1 MMEGCDPDSSTDSES
16 DVETNGSEGG
26 DEKDKKED
34 EKLNERPYIHQRREE
49 ETDTESSTG
58 YDSDSSTEI
67 SSADEEESMTGKAKK
82 LIYEDESEIQHEKW
96 FRFKLY
102 MEAEKVDK
110 SGRKENWT
118 GMYAELEKVR
128 QKRDN
133 LRAEMIS
140 ILEKKIKMLEDSRKI
155 TEGRLQRRIDNL
167 ERMNEKRRKRELKG
181 KENLQIEVIGK
192 ERQIKKPTMEK

>member
-1 MMEGCDPDSSTDSES
+1 MVMGVDGCDPDSSTDSEG

-58 YDSDSSTEI
+58 YDSNSSTET

-82 LIYEDESEIQHEKW
+82 LIYEDESEIQHEEW
-96 FRFKLY
+96 FRLRLY
-102 MEAEKVDK
+102 MEAEKINK
-110 SGRKENWT
+110 SERKENWT

-133 LRAEMIS
+133 LRAEVIS
-140 ILEKKIKMLEDSRKI
+140 VLTFREKNKDARRFKDDNRRKI
-155 TEGRLQRRIDNL
+155 ATENRCLGKDGR
-167 ERMNEKRRKRELKG
+167 K
-181 KENLQIEVIGK
+181 
-192 ERQIKKPTMEK
+192 